1 MGERSAKNFRGTS
14 AAGRPV
20 LAVLLLAVLLL
31 AAGLAAGAGRP
42 AYAAGGA
49 LPQIWMGATEPVWR
63 AAHGWPPNDYMELFQ
78 PNAPW
83 QYAARYVRVFQ
94 VSKRF
99 VEQTSDRDLARVIA
113 GLKRRGILLA
123 MQGTPNL
130 PTHGCGRG
138 IESYGPPDD
147 MARDAA
153 RIRALGGTLS
163 YIMMDEPLFFGHVFP
178 GRGRLIA
185 CHAPIATIAADA
197 ARKIAEARGVFPAVQ
212 VGETE
217 PFGIPSLSAGEWASM
232 LRQWFRAFKSATGRP
247 LAFLHADIV
256 WLRPD
261 AIGQFEAAL
270 PVIRA
275 AGIPLGVI
283 YDGTPADP
291 TGAAWVADAKAH
303 VALIERKLGIVPAQA
318 VFQTWM
324 DMPTRMLPD
333 TAENSLTGLVASF
346 VKSH

>member
-1 MGERSAKNFRGTS
+1 MGERSARNFRRAS
-14 AAGRPV
+14 AAVR
-20 LAVLLLAVLLL
+20 AVLAVLLL
-31 AAGLAAGAGRP
+31 AAGLAVGAVRP
-42 AYAAGGA
+42 AFAAGGA

-99 VEQTSDRDLARVIA
+99 VEQTSDQDLSRVIA
-113 GLKRRGILLA
+113 DLKRRGILLA

-130 PTHGCGRG
+130 PTRGCGRG

-147 MARDAA
+147 MGRDAA

-185 CHAPIATIAADA
+185 CHAPIAMIAADA
-197 ARKIAEARGVFPAVQ
+197 ARKIAGAREVFPAVQ

-217 PFGIPSLSAGEWASM
+217 PFGLPFLSAGEWAGM
-232 LRQWFRAFKSATGRP
+232 LQQWFSAFQSATGRP

-256 WLRPD
+256 WVRPD
-261 AIGQFEAAL
+261 AISQFEAAL

-283 YDGTPADP
+283 YDGTPFDP

-303 VALIERKLGIVPAQA
+303 VALIENRLGVIPAQA

-324 DMPTRMLPD
+324 EMPARMLPD
-333 TAENSLTGLVASF
+333 TADDSLTGLIAWYVAR
-346 VKSH
+346 H

>member
-1 MGERSAKNFRGTS
+1 M
-14 AAGRPV
+14 
-20 LAVLLLAVLLL
+20 
-31 AAGLAAGAGRP
+31 
-42 AYAAGGA
+42 
-49 LPQIWMGATEPVWR
+49 
-63 AAHGWPPNDYMELFQ
+63 
-78 PNAPW
+78 
-83 QYAARYVRVFQ
+83 
-94 VSKRF
+94 
-99 VEQTSDRDLARVIA
+99 IA
-113 GLKRRGILLA
+113 DLKRRGMLLA

-130 PTHGCGRG
+130 PTRGCGRG

-147 MARDAA
+147 MGRDAA
-153 RIRALGGTLS
+153 RIRALGGTVT
-163 YIMMDEPLFFGHVFP
+163 YIMMDEPLFFGHVFDARG
-178 GRGRLIA
+178 GRIA

-197 ARKIAEARGVFPAVQ
+197 ARKIAEAREVFPAVQ

-217 PFGIPSLSAGEWASM
+217 PFGIPFLSAGEWASM
-232 LRQWFRAFKSATGRP
+232 LQQWFRAFESATGRP

-303 VALIERKLGIVPAQA
+303 VVLIERQLGIVPAQA
-318 VFQTWM
+318 IFQTWM
-324 DMPTRMLPD
+324 EMPMRMLPD
-333 TAENSLTGLVASF
+333 TADNSLTGLVASY
-346 VKSH
+346 VASH